1 MKYYVGYLL
10 AAIRIGEVLKATWDK
25 RDERV
30 GLHQQDLAL
39 RRGVNQTKQFS
50 SK

>member
-1 MKYYVGYLL
+1 MKYCVVYLL
-10 AAIRIGEVLKATWDK
+10 AVIRIGEVLKTTWDK

-39 RRGVNQTKQFS
+39 RRGVNQTKQYS
-50 SK
+50 TK